1 MRNNKELLTH
11 FLARIIDEVSQGS
24 SDNYAAMA
32 LRRFLRDLTPEYPF
46 IKYIRLA
53 TLSANPEEIMIEE
66 GINTVEPSLIAEFF
80 RKMVTTSF
88 PDLLKHLIVRKMN
101 PDLLED
107 LNKLG
112 VLKKYVWI

>member
-1 MRNNKELLTH
+1 MRNNKELLAQ
-11 FLARIIDEVSQGS
+11 FLARIIDEVSQGT

-32 LRRFLRDLTPEYPF
+32 LRRFLREMTSEYPF
-46 IKYIRLA
+46 VKHIRLA
-53 TLSANPEEIMIEE
+53 TLSGNPEEIIIEDS
-66 GINTVEPSLIAEFF
+66 INTIEPSMIAEFI

-107 LNKLG
+107 LNKMG
-112 VLKKYVWI
+112 VLKKYVWV